1 MIIKSPGISFKNI
14 DISPFKDKISSQLQ
28 LFLSFFNGK
37 TIGITGTKGKSTT
50 SSLLYRIIKEQNH
63 NVTLL
68 GNIGTPIFDSLDILK
83 DDTFVVL
90 EISSHQLEYMRK
102 SPNIAVLLNVFEEHL
117 DHYHSF
123 IDYSNAKYNIFKF
136 QNDNDF
142 SIYNMDNIIIQNLLK
157 EEKIHSK
164 QIGITFENKE
174 NNNSI
179 FIKDNFIVYKEN
191 NFEYKLYDVNSDRK
205 LLGNHNLF
213 NIMACL
219 SICKILNLDIA
230 KATLA
235 INNFE
240 TLPHRM
246 EFVGEYNG
254 IKYYNDSIATI
265 PEATISCVESLK
277 DVHTLII
284 GGMDRKIDYSNFIK
298 FILESKIENII
309 CMPDVGTFI
318 GNEILKIQKEK
329 NYFKKIYIAQT
340 MEEVVDI
347 SKKVT
352 KQNNI
357 CLLSPAA
364 SSYGFF
370 KNFKERGEKF
380 KDLLK
385 Q

>member
-1 MIIKSPGISFKNI
+1 LIIKSPGISFKNI